1 MRFPRKTALT
11 LLVTIVM
18 LAAVHRW
25 KPDKGMPLSIVA
37 SAGRFGERTPHVIAH
52 TPKPAAPIAPSSP
65 PANESAA
72 AAAPRPIRP
81 PLAEF
86 LFDDTGA
93 LDTFYDRLN
102 ALDNPVGEDHV
113 AILHYGDSPTTA
125 DLITGDVRALLQQRF
140 GDAGHG
146 YLLTA
151 KPWEWY
157 GHRGTDIAAHGWT
170 MNTAVGK
177 GHADIYGLG
186 GASFEGTSGASS
198 RFTIKDGTQTSME
211 LSYFAQPDGG
221 TVSVSAEDGAPLAT
235 INTAGDTRQPGWQ
248 TVPLPQGI
256 RAVNLKVVSGRVEL
270 FGETFTRQQRGIL
283 YNSLGLNGAS
293 TTVLSRGFNPDV
305 WQAELRHDAPALVV
319 INYGTNESSSAAF
332 VERQYEKE
340 LRSAIARIR
349 SALPNVS
356 ILVMSPMD
364 RGERHGIDEIDTMAT
379 IPEIV
384 AIQKRVAADAHCA
397 FFDTFE
403 AMGGEGTMSRWYTDR
418 PRMVAADL
426 IHPTPQGAGIIA
438 QVFVKDLLQGYD
450 SYHVAHLPPAQTA
463 INGKQARPE

>member
-1 MRFPRKTALT
+1 MRFPRKTAFA
-11 LLVTIVM
+11 LLVAVAVLVVVHLWKTELG
-18 LAAVHRW
+18 LAPAV
-25 KPDKGMPLSIVA
+25 IA
-37 SAGRFGERTPHVIAH
+37 EAGRFGERARKVVSHAPETAGSIA
-52 TPKPAAPIAPSSP
+52 P
-65 PANESAA
+65 PANQTTGGSAA
-72 AAAPRPIRP
+72 AIPKARP

-86 LFDDTGA
+86 LFDDAGA
-93 LDTFYDRLN
+93 LDAFFERLG
-102 ALDNPVGEDHV
+102 ALENPASEDHV

-157 GHRGTDIAAHGWT
+157 GHRGTDITAHGWT

-186 GASFEGTSGASS
+186 GASFEGTSGATS
-198 RFTIKDGTQTSME
+198 RFTLKDGTQSSME

-221 TVSVSAEDGAPLAT
+221 TVTVSVAGAELAT
-235 INTAGDTRQPGWQ
+235 IDTKGDAREPAWK
-248 TVPLPQGI
+248 TVPLPTGTK
-256 RAVNLKVVSGRVEL
+256 AVDVKVMSGRVEL
-270 FGETFTRQQRGIL
+270 FGETFARQQRGIL
-283 YNSLGLNGAS
+283 YDSLGLNGAS
-293 TTVLSRGFNPDV
+293 TTVLSRGFNAEV
-305 WQAELRHDAPALVV
+305 WEAELRHDAPALVV
-319 INYGTNESSSAAF
+319 INYGTNESNSAAF
-332 VERQYEKE
+332 VEKQYERE

-349 SALPNVS
+349 TALPNVS

-364 RGERHGIDEIDTMAT
+364 RGERHGIDEIETMAT

-384 AIQKRVAADAHCA
+384 AIQRRVAMDAHCA
-397 FFDTFE
+397 FFDTYD
-403 AMGGEGTMSRWYTDR
+403 AMGGDGTMSRWYTGR

-438 QVFVKDLLQGYD
+438 QVFVKDLLEGYD
-450 SYHVAHLPPAQTA
+450 KYQSEHKPVTETA
-463 INGKQARPE
+463 ATGKQAHSE

>member
-1 MRFPRKTALT
+1 MPFPRKTAFA
-11 LLVTIVM
+11 LLVAVAALVM
-18 LAAVHRW
+18 VHLWKTELGLAPAV
-25 KPDKGMPLSIVA
+25 IA
-37 SAGRFGERTPHVIAH
+37 ETGRFGERTRKLLVR
-52 TPKPAAPIAPSSP
+52 TPEPGTPIAAP
-65 PANESAA
+65 ANPEAGT
-72 AAAPRPIRP
+72 AAPVVRP

-86 LFDDTGA
+86 LYDDTGA
-93 LDTFYDRLN
+93 LDAFYDRLG
-102 ALDNPVGEDHV
+102 ALENPGSEDHV

-198 RFTIKDGTQTSME
+198 RFTLKDGTQSSME
-211 LSYFAQPDGG
+211 LSYLAQPDGG
-221 TVSVSAEDGAPLAT
+221 TVTVSAAGGAPLAT
-235 INTAGDTRQPGWQ
+235 ISTARDARQPEWK
-248 TVPLPQGI
+248 TVPLPPGTKAI
-256 RAVNLKVVSGRVEL
+256 DVRVVSGRVEL
-270 FGETFTRQQRGIL
+270 FGETFMRQQRGIL
-283 YNSLGLNGAS
+283 YDSLGLNGAS
-293 TTVLSRGFNPDV
+293 TTVLSRGFNADI
-305 WQAELRHDAPALVV
+305 WEAELRHDAPALVV
-319 INYGTNESSSAAF
+319 INYGTNESNSAAF
-332 VERQYEKE
+332 VEKQYERE
-340 LRSAIARIR
+340 LRSSIARIR
-349 SALPNVS
+349 TALPNVS

-364 RGERHGIDEIDTMAT
+364 RGERHGIDDIETMAT

-397 FFDTFE
+397 FFNTYD
-403 AMGGEGTMSRWYTDR
+403 AMGGDGTMSRWYTER

-438 QVFVKDLLQGYD
+438 KVFVNDLLEGYD
-450 SYHVAHLPPAQTA
+450 KYRKTRAVPSQTA
-463 INGKQARPE
+463 ATGKQAHSE